1 MAKIII
7 FTYDVQIDRRELLQ
21 CKTLLA
27 HGHEITLYAA
37 PSANDSA
44 DPAYVKRLDK
54 LAPSKAPVDAVLSAA
69 LKSPKTLYQRA
80 LDVKRWLSARYPET
94 LQWFLP
100 VARTIFWRGYVM
112 LQNKQ
117 ENAFL
122 GMFRDVLAMDLKAD
136 LFIAHDLPMLPVAV
150 EAKRRYG
157 GRILY
162 DSHELFAGQDL
173 TIQESRIWRNLEQ
186 RYIGTADAVVTVNPS
201 IARELEKR
209 YGLGQVEVIHNAEWV
224 SEGDPVRGRRFHT
237 LLFLSPAARVVLYQ
251 GRLSFGRNLETLVR
265 AMVHVAD
272 PSIHLV
278 FLGDGPVRDRL
289 LGEISRLGLESRVH
303 VLKAVPQEVLLE
315 YTASADLGVIPY
327 QNTCLNHYY
336 CTPNKLFE
344 FIAAGLPIIATD
356 LPEIARFIGDHQI
369 GLVGD
374 TGNPESLAGMIT
386 KAMTPELLAQF
397 RAQQLVARTIINWQQ
412 EGERFAAIVAR
423 VLASDEKKIAA

>member
-1 MAKIII
+1 MAKIVI
-7 FTYDVQIDRRELLQ
+7 FTHDMQIDRRGLLQ
-21 CKTLLA
+21 SKTLLA
-27 HGHEITLYAA
+27 HGHEVTLYAA
-37 PSANDSA
+37 PYADESA

-54 LAPSKAPVDAVLSAA
+54 LAPPKAHADAA
-69 LKSPKTLYQRA
+69 LSPARKSPKAIYQSA
-80 LDVKRWLSARYPET
+80 LDVKRWLSAHYPT
-94 LQWFLP
+94 ILQWFLP
-100 VARTIFWRGYVM
+100 IARAVFWYVYLM
-112 LQNKQ
+112 FQNKQ

-122 GMFRDVLAMDLKAD
+122 GMFRDVLAMDHKTD

-157 GRILY
+157 GKVLY
-162 DSHELFAGQDL
+162 DSHELFPDQL
-173 TIQESRIWRNLEQ
+173 WTVKESRMWRNLEQ
-186 RYIGTADAVVTVNPS
+186 RYIGTVDAVVTINPS
-201 IARELEKR
+201 IARDMEKR

-224 SEGDPVRGRRFHT
+224 SDGDPVRGQCFHKI
-237 LLFLSPAARVVLYQ
+237 LSLSPEVRVVLYQ
-251 GRLSFGRNLETLVR
+251 GRLSFGRNLQTLVQ

-272 PSIHLV
+272 PTIHLV

-303 VLKAVPQEVLLE
+303 MLKAVPQEVLLE

-356 LPEIARFIGDHQI
+356 LPEIARIIGDHQI

-386 KAMTPELLAQF
+386 KAMAPEPLAQF
-397 RAQQLVARTIINWQQ
+397 RAQLLIARKIINWQQ